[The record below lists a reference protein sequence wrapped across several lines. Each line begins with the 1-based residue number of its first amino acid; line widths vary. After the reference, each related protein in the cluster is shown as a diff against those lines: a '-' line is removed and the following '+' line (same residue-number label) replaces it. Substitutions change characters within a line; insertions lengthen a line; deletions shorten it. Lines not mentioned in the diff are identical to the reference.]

1 MCAFFVHLKKI
12 WMNVVVMYAC
22 IAILQ
27 DGSFGSFPSELAQML
42 LGSED
47 KDDATSPLTKPV
59 PLKNEIHTN
68 NISDGNF
75 QFFQEVSFFW
85 SIVLLGCM
93 LLE

>member
-1 MCAFFVHLKKI
+1 
-12 WMNVVVMYAC
+12 
-22 IAILQ
+22 
-27 DGSFGSFPSELAQML
+27 ML
-42 LGSED
+42 LGTEE